1 MAVATAVATH
11 SYSADNA
18 CYVKLY
24 VFICVTVFLTT
35 PCFGILKC
43 DVKSPILQFFIL
55 FLFLLSVNLPKLC
68 LCGTVD
74 RSFCQAQAEVLQ
86 KIACASLA
94 SPGLPGV
101 LIQESNSSQARYRF
115 SIFVFR
121 LSSTPIPLMIVSG
134 KVSLP
139 RQSTN

>member
-24 VFICVTVFLTT
+24 VFICVTLSLTT

-43 DVKSPILQFFIL
+43 DVKSQFFIL

-74 RSFCQAQAEVLQ
+74 RSF
-86 KIACASLA
+86 
-94 SPGLPGV
+94 LP
-101 LIQESNSSQARYRF
+101 SQRVAV
-115 SIFVFR
+115 I
-121 LSSTPIPLMIVSG
+121 LVS
-134 KVSLP
+134 
-139 RQSTN
+139 